1 MLSRQGAT
9 TQWQEGCSHEFHLEA
24 EHQNPRKVNYKTCRK
39 HLHHGD
45 HIWVPNWVKVSK
57 FMVNIPFF
65 CVENTNLPSPIWS
78 LVVSARGRR
87 VNGRYGSNSSPFQL
101 FTFKI
106 AVSCGY
112 SSQKYFFGLDSFSKI
127 VLISWKGGVIS
138 RVMRTATFK
147 KKYSRKPYF
156 GIHLA
161 IISNQN
167 PHFGQVSWWIY
178 SVNISF
184 LAD

>member
-106 AVSCGY
+106 AVSCRY
-112 SSQKYFFGLDSFSKI
+112 SSQKVPKRSW
-127 VLISWKGGVIS
+127 LILKDRPHNLEGWSHLKS
-138 RVMRTATFK
+138 NENRYLQ
-147 KKYSRKPYF
+147 KYSRKPYF

-161 IISNQN
+161 IISNQS